1 MIKDIDLC
9 LSPQEAYEKE
19 LLRKRC
25 AAKCGVKAK
34 DVTSAVYL
42 KKSVDSRRK
51 DIKVNARVR
60 VFIDEEEKPVFTP
73 VTFRSVE
80 DAPSVIVVGAG
91 PAGLFAALTL
101 LEKGAS

>member
-60 VFIDEEEKPVFTP
+60 VFIDEVL
-73 VTFRSVE
+73 SVL
-80 DAPSVIVVGAG
+80 DLQDFLRPSRCLRR
-91 PAGLFAALTL
+91 GLNRC
-101 LEKGAS
+101 